1 MVLLKR
7 ISVSAQKPNIYVQFS
22 EMFKATDSESNSS
35 DIESLLSFNDARISY
50 YLLLLRTMRMFDNA

>member
-7 ISVSAQKPNIYVQFS
+7 ISVSAQKPNIYLQFS

-35 DIESLLSFNDARISY
+35 DIESLLSSNDARIS
-50 YLLLLRTMRMFDNA
+50 